1 MLLAP
6 VVFAACCAAAARA
19 RVAANPP
26 FFAAGAGAGAGPDP
40 GLGAA
45 VGAAVGFAFVVV
57 AGLVAGL
64 ADAGARA
71 VPLYEPATAGP
82 DVVAFAPGVF
92 VGCVARDVGAPASVF
107 TVFDAIPEPPSSAFR
122 FSVDAPAGLAGFA
135 LWFAIAVGFGL
146 GAGDDEAAG
155 LEAGDG

>member
-26 FFAAGAGAGAGPDP
+26 FFAAGAGAEAGPDP

-82 DVVAFAPGVF
+82 DVVAFAQVSSW
-92 VGCVARDVGAPASVF
+92 VASLATSARQPQSSLSSMQFQNLHPRPSASVSMLLRGWR
-107 TVFDAIPEPPSSAFR
+107 VSR
-122 FSVDAPAGLAGFA
+122 
-135 LWFAIAVGFGL
+135 FGL
-146 GAGDDEAAG
+146 R
-155 LEAGDG
+155 LR